1 MVFIVSTTGEGEPP
15 DTIRKFW
22 RIIKDKSLKS
32 DLLSGLIFA
41 LLGNTT
47 SLFHNYHIYDDLNT
61 HRKVI
66 FGWFI
71 CIFISRV

>member
-41 LLGNTT
+41 LLGNTN
-47 SLFHNYHIYDDLNT
+47 SLFHNYHMTIQISIE
-61 HRKVI
+61 KSF

-71 CIFISRV
+71 CLFISRV